1 MSAMSDS
8 NTISAED
15 AISRVRRDV
24 TLGALL
30 RFALL
35 GGALTCLLIGPFTS
49 AAFDSTLVLFVI
61 GAVWL
66 VLSFRSAKG
75 SRESAMFP
83 SLIAAG
89 QFDAAERQVQRTL
102 TTFSLFKSVK
112 VVSLHHLAML
122 RHAQNRYQESA
133 MLCRALLGQRLGP
146 LNHLSKTSRL
156 ILADDLLELN
166 DVAGAYQAIAGL
178 YNYRLSL
185 GEALRL
191 LWVEQDYLSRIG
203 AWDAM
208 VANIGTKVQLVE
220 LMPTKQSAR
229 TQALL
234 ALAASKVNRHDWSGW
249 LRRRVELLLGDV
261 DELIAQRPILRELW
275 N

>member
-1 MSAMSDS
+1 MTEPS
-8 NTISAED
+8 TISAEY
-15 AISRVRRDV
+15 AISRVRRDL

-35 GGALTCLLIGPFTS
+35 GSALLCVLVGPFTP
-49 AAFDSTLVLFVI
+49 AALHSTAALFVI

-66 VLSFRSAKG
+66 VLSFRSAQG
-75 SRESAMFP
+75 SRESAIFP

-89 QFDAAERQVQRTL
+89 QYDAAERQLQKSL
-102 TTFSLFKSVK
+102 ATFSLFKSVK
-112 VVSLHHLAML
+112 VISLHHLAML

-146 LNHLSKTSRL
+146 LDHLSKTSRL

-166 DVAGAYQAIAGL
+166 DLSGAYQAIARL
-178 YNYRLSL
+178 YHYRLSL

-208 VANIGTKVQLVE
+208 MANIPTKVELAE
-220 LMPTKQSAR
+220 LMPTTQSAR

-234 ALAASKVNRHDWSGW
+234 ALAAKKVGRKDWSDW

-261 DELIAQRPILRELW
+261 KGLISQRPMLAELW